1 MQLYAGSYER
11 FLFRFDVDCSERAG
25 AALRQASARPAHRS
39 AVKCVA
45 SCGNFVA
52 TGGADDQVHLFDV
65 ARDRDLGFLVN
76 PVEGAVPCLAFVAPD
91 AAPQPTHFLSGA
103 LED

>member
-11 FLFRFDVDCSERAG
+11 FLFRFAMDRDSVG
-25 AALRQASARPAHRS
+25 AASLRQVTSRPAHRS
-39 AVKCVA
+39 AVKCIA
-45 SCGNFVA
+45 SCGDFVA

-65 ARDRDLGFLVN
+65 ARDRDLGFLIN

-91 AAPQPTHFLSGA
+91 GAKQPTHFLSGA
-103 LED
+103 L